1 MFQPCVGQF
10 EYFMSLAH
18 FQDNT
23 VINTINIKN
32 LFLRLVISM
41 PPHVSI
47 NKINDSK
54 K

>member
-1 MFQPCVGQF
+1 MAIIKNDKSNWNA
-10 EYFMSLAH
+10 YK
-18 FQDNT
+18 
-23 VINTINIKN
+23 NTINIKN